1 MDIKQ
6 LSINDLN
13 DLLVI
18 KKSDIKEELRNR
30 KSQTSPTAEIQAG
43 DYLKH
48 IDENGDISIV
58 YINNIDEGNVHYTM
72 LFISKESNDI
82 TYQEYDDYINK
93 FENYSKLDKTI
104 YDYIV
109 EDCHKLNR
117 DVEELYKVYINKF
130 SHIL

>member
-93 FENYSKLDKTI
+93 FENYSKLDKTT

-130 SHIL
+130 SYIL